1 MQATATAETSAAT
14 TAARPIENRRRRGAL
29 GGLVVMS
36 VGFAFILPPL
46 GVANASS
53 YLFLALGFA
62 FAIAYVTSMNPYVY
76 LVPASTLTS
85 LGLGL
90 LLPDWLRLGG
100 ELASP
105 VFLACLAIGFALA
118 FMIRPNRRWPLV
130 PAATLALV
138 TLAEIFGAGTLIPS
152 ALQPF
157 FVPVVLVAVGA
168 YLIFAPRQG

>member
-1 MQATATAETSAAT
+1 MQATAAAETANAT
-14 TAARPIENRRRRGAL
+14 AAARPVENRRRRGAL

-62 FAIAYVTSMNPYVY
+62 FAVAYVTSMNPYVY
-76 LVPASTLTS
+76 LVPAATLIS

-90 LLPDWLRLGG
+90 LLPDWLRLASD
-100 ELASP
+100 LASP
-105 VFLACLAIGFALA
+105 VFLACLAIGFAIA

-130 PAATLALV
+130 PAAVLAVL
-138 TLAEIFGAGTLIPS
+138 TLAEIFGAATIIP
-152 ALQPF
+152 AAVQPF
-157 FVPVVLVAVGA
+157 FVPIVLIAVGA
-168 YLIFAPRQG
+168 YLIFAPRTG